1 MMEDMEAQISTLTDS
16 IEEVNIHQNYCPF
29 CGAEQTRPKIEILV
43 RQNVYNYC
51 SCDAM
56 REHRDKLNNLDF
68 LKQKY
73 DELSQS
79 FELRKKKARGRLE
92 NTGIGKRFLEATF
105 DSFDKDSDRNA
116 YERALEYAQSFGEN
130 EGENIIFIGDV
141 GTGKTHLAAAI
152 ANYIVDKF
160 ACSVEFWNYSEVLA
174 EMRAAFWDETKDKN
188 LESKMCNAD
197 LLVIDDLGKEKVSVF
212 SNEVLYR
219 VINYR
224 YKEKLP
230 IVTTTNADL
239 DFLYESMGEAVFSR
253 LVCICQAVKMQGIN
267 YRLKK
272 LYY

>member
-1 MMEDMEAQISTLTDS
+1 
-16 IEEVNIHQNYCPF
+16 
-29 CGAEQTRPKIEILV
+29 
-43 RQNVYNYC
+43 
-51 SCDAM
+51 
-56 REHRDKLNNLDF
+56 
-68 LKQKY
+68 
-73 DELSQS
+73 
-79 FELRKKKARGRLE
+79 
-92 NTGIGKRFLEATF
+92 
-105 DSFDKDSDRNA
+105 
-116 YERALEYAQSFGEN
+116 
-130 EGENIIFIGDV
+130 
-141 GTGKTHLAAAI
+141 
-152 ANYIVDKF
+152 
-160 ACSVEFWNYSEVLA
+160 
-174 EMRAAFWDETKDKN
+174 
-188 LESKMCNAD
+188 MCNAD